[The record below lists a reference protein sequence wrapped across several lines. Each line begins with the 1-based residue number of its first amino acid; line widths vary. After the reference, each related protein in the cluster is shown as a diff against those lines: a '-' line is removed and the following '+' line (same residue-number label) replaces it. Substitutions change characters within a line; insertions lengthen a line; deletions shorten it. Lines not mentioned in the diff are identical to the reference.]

1 MLVEV
6 YKIGHSKNSEV
17 KEDTWKCTC
26 VAASG
31 CKLARWEVIP
41 TMVGQADMRIVNT
54 AGNTN
59 L

>member
-1 MLVEV
+1 MQQLVV
-6 YKIGHSKNSEV
+6 V
-17 KEDTWKCTC
+17 Q
-26 VAASG
+26 
-31 CKLARWEVIP
+31 LARWEVIP

>member
-1 MLVEV
+1 MQQLVV
-6 YKIGHSKNSEV
+6 V
-17 KEDTWKCTC
+17 K
-26 VAASG
+26 
-31 CKLARWEVIP
+31 LYIARWEVIP